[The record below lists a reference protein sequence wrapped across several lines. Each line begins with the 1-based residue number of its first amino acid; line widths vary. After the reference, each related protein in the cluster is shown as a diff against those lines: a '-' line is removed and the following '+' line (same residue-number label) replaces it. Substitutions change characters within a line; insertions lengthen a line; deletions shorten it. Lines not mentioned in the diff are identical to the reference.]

1 VKSYLTVRE
10 IEYDSIDV
18 TADPAG
24 YPQLRALG
32 ALTTPVV
39 AIGDQWI
46 SGAAY
51 DRLDAFFRANGLGSG
66 GGTDSADGTKSEV
79 VGTAVGNVFA
89 EAGTPTVILD
99 EAQLAERLD
108 GFLVKASRY
117 LRALP
122 ADMLPVPLPERGKE
136 GRTVRGLGWHISQV
150 AQDPLRAADGVAI
163 VKAMH
168 EYDPPDTM
176 SSGQALAARC
186 DDVAAALAELWSS
199 GVSLPSGPVEY
210 FHGPYTFHGLL
221 ERTTW
226 HVATHLRQ
234 LAWVLVEAGIDS
246 NAGLTADDTANL
258 PMPMAVWK

>member
-10 IEYDSIDV
+10 IDYDSIDV

-24 YPQLRALG
+24 YEQMRALG

-39 AIGDQWI
+39 AIGEQWI
-46 SGAAY
+46 SGAAF
-51 DRLDAFFRANGLGSG
+51 DRLEAFFRTNGADDG
-66 GGTDSADGTKSEV
+66 GDGRL

-89 EAGTPTVILD
+89 AGDAPAVVLD
-99 EAQLAERLD
+99 ETQLANRLD
-108 GFLVKASRY
+108 ALLAKAARY

-122 ADMLPVPLPERGKE
+122 ADLLPVPLPERGKE
-136 GRTVRGLGWHISQV
+136 GRTVCGLGWHLGQV
-150 AQDPLRAADGVAI
+150 AQDPLRAAGGVPI
-163 VKAMH
+163 IKAMH

-176 SSGQALAARC
+176 TSGEALAQRC
-186 DDVAAALAELWSS
+186 DRVRGELATLWSTDAP
-199 GVSLPSGPVEY
+199 LPAGPVEY

-234 LAWVLVEAGIDS
+234 LAWVLVESGIDTG
-246 NAGLTADDTANL
+246 AGLTADETADL